1 MNRPAMVAI
10 LTVQACWP
18 ILGLAQPLPTAVPE
32 KVRLSPERLARIGKV
47 LAQEVDQGHMP
58 GAVLAIA
65 RRGKLVYFEAFGY
78 RDREAGAPMPKD
90 ALFRIRSM
98 SKPFVSVAT
107 LMLLE
112 EGRLQLWRPVSDWL
126 PAFKRDRVSVAQ
138 ADAATGGHWKLVP
151 VERDITIQDLLRH
164 TSGIAGADVETPPV
178 RDAYA
183 AGGLAEGDEPR
194 LLGCSELSDHLARAP
209 LAHQP
214 GRAWT
219 YGYSTE
225 ILGCVVEAASGMRLS
240 RFLDEKI
247 FRPLGMRDTAFRVAP
262 DKAGRLAQ
270 PLRTDGAGKPVSVID
285 VSRDWPRDSGAMGAI
300 STAADYLR
308 FEQLL
313 LNGGALD
320 GVRLLS
326 RPVVT
331 WMTSNH
337 LGPGVAGPGPGAG
350 FGLGFMVQLEAG
362 VTASPGSAGTYGWGG
377 DYGTAFFVDPKE
389 QLIAVF
395 LTQAPGSELP
405 RLQSLLRPLVYQ
417 AVAD

>member
-1 MNRPAMVAI
+1 MNRLAVVAI
-10 LTVQACWP
+10 LAAQACWP
-18 ILGLAQPLPTAVPE
+18 ILGVAQPLATAAPE
-32 KVRLSPERLARIGKV
+32 KVGLSTERLARIGKV
-47 LAQEVDQGHMP
+47 LTQEVDQGRIP

-65 RRGKLVYFEAFGY
+65 RRGKLAYFETFGY

-98 SKPFVSVAT
+98 TKPFVSVAT
-107 LMLLE
+107 LMLVE
-112 EGRLQLWRPVSDWL
+112 EGRLQLGQPVSVWL
-126 PAFKRDRVSVAQ
+126 PAFKRDRLSVAQ
-138 ADAATGGHWKLVP
+138 ADGATGGHWKLVP
-151 VERDITIQDLLRH
+151 VEREITIQDLLRH

-194 LLGCSELSDHLARAP
+194 LLPCSELSDHLARAP
-209 LAHQP
+209 LAYQP

-225 ILGCVVEAASGMRLS
+225 ILGCVVEAASGTRLS

-262 DKAGRLAQ
+262 EKAGRLAQ
-270 PLRTDGAGKPVSVID
+270 PLRTDGVGKPVSVID
-285 VSRDWPRDSGAMGAI
+285 VSRDWPRDSGAMGAV

-308 FEQLL
+308 FEQMLL
-313 LNGGALD
+313 EGGALG

-331 WMTSNH
+331 WMASNH
-337 LGPGVAGPGPGAG
+337 LGLGVAGPGPGAG

-362 VTASPGSAGTYGWGG
+362 LTASPGSAGMYGWGG
-377 DYGTAFFVDPKE
+377 DYGTVFFIDPKE
-389 QLIAVF
+389 QLVVVF
-395 LTQAPGSELP
+395 LTQAPGSDRP
-405 RLQSLLRPLVYQ
+405 RLQSLVRPLVYQ
-417 AVAD
+417 AIAD